1 MATLLPITV
10 DLTGL
15 PEPTVRAVQRLVDA
29 VRADGDAFTVTESG
43 IWPVTPPV
51 TCSRLSHEEFS
62 KLLDEMAAM
71 SSGQALPVNFSQAD
85 IYDDHD

>member
-1 MATLLPITV
+1 MATLLPIIV

-29 VRADGDAFTVTESG
+29 VRADGDAFTVTGAG
-43 IWPVTPPV
+43 IWPV

-71 SSGQALPVNFSQAD
+71 SSGQALPVNFSRAD